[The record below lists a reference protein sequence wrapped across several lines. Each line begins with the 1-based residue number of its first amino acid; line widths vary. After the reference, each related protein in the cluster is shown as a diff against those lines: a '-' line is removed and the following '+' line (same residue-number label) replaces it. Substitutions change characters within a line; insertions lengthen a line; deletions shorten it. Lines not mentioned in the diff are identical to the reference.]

1 MWPKQKLSNVRLD
14 VRGGR
19 KEDLRVVPGVW
30 LDELGWWQGH
40 LWRYKIPGEYQA
52 WVGKRKS
59 SIVGEHF
66 SGGTFILVLTI
77 SNVFEWHLILMHLAQ
92 RFYQAISTSSS
103 NFSLQVLLTK
113 CVSLYLIL
121 ISSLF
126 TECICFWPGISYSGI
141 IICGPGNLLFFIALD
156 SIHLAT
162 YTSSLPFPFRVM
174 TFQSYATKDENKE
187 SFIFLLGYII
197 PVWMTYEEV
206 SLVGLRMAFG
216 RAFQKGSILFTAELH
231 QVLTRESGKRKH
243 NDLLSDRKV
252 VITFRISFPFRFI
265 NLSRKRQRSCFSRS

>member
-1 MWPKQKLSNVRLD
+1 MAGSPMEVENS
-14 VRGGR
+14 
-19 KEDLRVVPGVW
+19 
-30 LDELGWWQGH
+30 
-40 LWRYKIPGEYQA
+40 WRIPGL
-52 WVGKRKS
+52 G
-59 SIVGEHF
+59 GEKEEFHC
-66 SGGTFILVLTI
+66 GGALFRGYFHTCSYL
-77 SNVFEWHLILMHLAQ
+77 SNVFEWHLILMHLARQ
-92 RFYQAISTSSS
+92 FYQAISTSSS

-162 YTSSLPFPFRVM
+162 CTSSLPFSFRVM
-174 TFQSYATKDENKE
+174 TFQSYATKEDENKE

-197 PVWMTYEEV
+197 PVWMTYEGL

-231 QVLTRESGKRKH
+231 QVLTREPGKRKH
-243 NDLLSDRKV
+243 SDLLSDRKV

-265 NLSRKRQRSCFSRS
+265 NLSRKRQRSCFSHS